1 MITGVI
7 KNQVDQIWNTFWS
20 GGVSNPLS
28 VIEQITYLLFT
39 TRLDELHTAKEKQA
53 NLLPFKSDFSDS
65 DTRQWLVTNGHQL
78 TVDFIDLFFAQ
89 D

>member
-7 KNQVDQIWNTFWS
+7 KNQVDQIWNIFS
-20 GGVSNPLS
+20 AGGISNPLS

-53 NLLPFKSDFSDS
+53 NLPIKSDFSDS
-65 DTRQWLVTNGHQL
+65 DTRQWLVTNEHRL